1 MGLWPLTS
9 IVLSFFSSLN
19 IFQSWKL
26 ERFNE
31 DKCMLCLSR
40 LNFYVVTTKNI
51 VDCASRFVRFFIEY
65 ILYNAF
71 SLPFYS
77 VWFLKFL
84 KHEF

>member
-1 MGLWPLTS
+1 
-9 IVLSFFSSLN
+9 
-19 IFQSWKL
+19 
-26 ERFNE
+26 
-31 DKCMLCLSR
+31 MLCLSR